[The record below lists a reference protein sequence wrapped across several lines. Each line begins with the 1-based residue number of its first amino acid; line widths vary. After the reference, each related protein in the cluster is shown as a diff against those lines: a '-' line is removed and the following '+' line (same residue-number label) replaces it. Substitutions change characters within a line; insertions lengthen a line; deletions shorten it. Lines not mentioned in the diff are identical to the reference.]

1 MITKRLE
8 LIFMSSQGRR
18 VTVAV
23 PDPKENLTPAEIQT
37 AMTVIIGENVFESP
51 GGDLVAAL
59 GARIVTREVSDYE
72 LVV

>member
-1 MITKRLE
+1 LE

-23 PDPKENLTPAEIQT
+23 PDPRVNLTPAEIQA
-37 AMTVIIGENVFESP
+37 AMDVIIGENVFESS
-51 GGDLVAAL
+51 GGDLTAAL
-59 GARIVTREVSDYE
+59 GARVVTREVNDYE